1 MTRTTLLLALALTGC
16 GEAGWESG
24 GAGRWASGPWD
35 PDDVAGIWTLTGDG
49 SREDC
54 RDERYDTDELHL
66 SSLPLH
72 VEQDHDVLTL
82 AEELAGFTFFD
93 GRVDLFG
100 VTFSTRETTDL
111 GLITFRFEGQTHGTR
126 QILGT
131 FDGGGPESC
140 RSRGSFAVYIQPA
153 PE

>member
-100 VTFSTRETTDL
+100 VTFSTRDSPIATGPKSRTR
-111 GLITFRFEGQTHGTR
+111 GLASI
-126 QILGT
+126 
-131 FDGGGPESC
+131 
-140 RSRGSFAVYIQPA
+140 SRRPNSSKTPGFVTSNGSPG
-153 PE
+153 